1 MYKDEL
7 AEMPLDE
14 EVLKADLAAE
24 KLKEVYNNAT
34 KWEVLP
40 FAAKGLLLTS
50 TVVMVISCY
59 MVQLLHC
66 FVAYELTSSVSG
78 LDGGQWYNLMTGTG
92 FIAVGLFLVSA
103 VLLYIYQKWAACRA
117 SYWPQDGLADAG
129 HSTGV

>member
-1 MYKDEL
+1 MVYKDEL
-7 AEMPLDE
+7 AQMPLDE

-24 KLKEVYNNAT
+24 KQKEVYNNAT

-66 FVAYELTSSVSG
+66 FQAYELTSSVSD
-78 LDGGQWYNLMTGTG
+78 LDDGQWYNLMTGTG

-117 SYWPQDGLADAG
+117 SSWPQDDSANA
-129 HSTGV
+129 